1 MTLFDERE
9 RAAWGGL
16 LRTYALLDRAIEADL
31 REHDGIT
38 HVEFEVLLRLWSAR
52 NRRRRIQDLA
62 ADSVLTRSGTSRLVD
77 RLAKAGL
84 VARESAPED
93 GRGSYAALTDQG
105 QATFEQLAPRHV
117 AQVRELFL
125 ARLSEDEVTTL
136 IGIWSK
142 VAPA

>member
-1 MTLFDERE
+1 M
-9 RAAWGGL
+9 
-16 LRTYALLDRAIEADL
+16 
-31 REHDGIT
+31 
-38 HVEFEVLLRLWSAR
+38 
-52 NRRRRIQDLA
+52 
-62 ADSVLTRSGTSRLVD
+62 
-77 RLAKAGL
+77 
-84 VARESAPED
+84 ARESAPED